1 MSRAS
6 ILRLGALSCIWG
18 ASFLFIKVSLEGLS
32 PTQVALGRV
41 TAGAV
46 VLAVAVAVTGQRMPW
61 SWPLAGHLAFLA
73 LVGNVLP
80 FFLFAW
86 GEERIAS
93 GLAGIL
99 NGTTPLLT
107 LVVAMLLLPE
117 ERASWA
123 RVVGVALGFVGV
135 VLIVGPWRAELSGDS
150 VAGQL
155 ACLAAA
161 ACYGVTFTYT
171 RRFVAQRGH
180 PSLLL
185 AAGQLGAATLLLWI
199 AAPVIAS
206 DPVELTPRVLGS
218 ILALGALGTGIAYL
232 LFYAL
237 IRDEAATTA
246 SMVTYLIPIVA
257 VILGVVVLD
266 EPLTWNAFAGA
277 AVVILAV
284 LVAEGRLPVSRTDAS
299 LASEMGTPGA

>member
-6 ILRLGALSCIWG
+6 VVRLAALSCIWG
-18 ASFLFIKVSLEGLS
+18 ASFFFIKVSLEGLS
-32 PTQVALGRV
+32 PTQVVLGRV

-46 VLAVAVAVTGQRMPW
+46 VLAVAVGVTGQRMRW
-61 SWPLAGHLAFLA
+61 SWPLAGHLIFLA
-73 LVGNVLP
+73 IVANALP

-107 LVVAMLLLPE
+107 LVLAMLLLPE
-117 ERASWA
+117 ESASWT
-123 RVVGVALGFVGV
+123 RVAGLALGFAGV
-135 VLIVGPWRAELSGDS
+135 VLIVGPWRSGVTGDS

-155 ACLAAA
+155 ACLGAA
-161 ACYGVTFTYT
+161 ACYGVSFTYT
-171 RRFVAQRGH
+171 RRFVAQRGD
-180 PSLLL
+180 PPLLL
-185 AAGQLGAATLLLWI
+185 AAGQLAAASLLLWI
-199 AAPVIAS
+199 AAPAIAS
-206 DPVELTPRVLGS
+206 DPVDLTPRVLGS
-218 ILALGALGTGIAYL
+218 ILALGGLGTGIAYL

-237 IRDEAATTA
+237 IRDETATTA

-257 VILGVVVLD
+257 VVLGVVVLD

-277 AVVILAV
+277 AVVIIGV
-284 LVAEGRLPVSRTDAS
+284 LVAEGRLPVSRSEAS